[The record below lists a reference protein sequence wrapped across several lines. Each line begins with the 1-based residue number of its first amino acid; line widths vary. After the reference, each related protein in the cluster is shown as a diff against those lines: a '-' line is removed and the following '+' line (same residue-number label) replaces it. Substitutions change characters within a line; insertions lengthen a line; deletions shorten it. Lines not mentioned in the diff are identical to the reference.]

1 MAKTLATIDEKTI
14 RENIPTIKMKEAFSL
29 CCAVVRGER
38 PVGDITANAQKV
50 YDLQVLAD
58 KFTDLGKALSETVKN
73 AEGKLFAET
82 GSVSDGFKLKNTGS
96 TVTVT
101 DFEGLISTAILNG
114 YNADSIKAR
123 AKLTISVKDATEAM
137 GITKERFVLEFADSI
152 EVKKKADSLIRAY

>member
-14 RENIPTIKMKEAFSL
+14 RENIQKEALKEAFSL
-29 CCAVVRGER
+29 CCAVARGER
-38 PVGDITANAQKV
+38 PVDALNLNASAV

-101 DFEGLISTAILNG
+101 DLDGLLSTAILNG
-114 YNADSIKAR
+114 YNEDSIKA
-123 AKLTISVKDATEAM
+123 KVKSTISAKDAMEAM
-137 GITKERFVLEFADSI
+137 GITKERFFLEFADSI
-152 EVKKKADSLIRAY
+152 EVKKKADSLIRAH